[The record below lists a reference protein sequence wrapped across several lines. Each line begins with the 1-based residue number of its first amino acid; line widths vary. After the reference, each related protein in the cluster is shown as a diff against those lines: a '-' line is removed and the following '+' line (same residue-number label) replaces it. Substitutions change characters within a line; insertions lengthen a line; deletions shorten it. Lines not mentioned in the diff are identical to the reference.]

1 VHGFDLFPLAKSI
14 EIEKMR
20 LALNCFELEKKPPLG
35 LLGKN
40 HSLDSLDKNHADK
53 DEPSH

>member
-1 VHGFDLFPLAKSI
+1 MAGVHGFDLFPLAKS
-14 EIEKMR
+14 
-20 LALNCFELEKKPPLG
+20 ALNCFELEKKPLLG

-40 HSLDSLDKNHADK
+40 HSLDSQDKNHADK